1 MRTRSYAQSDLRI
14 RGQYR
19 EVPCARMEG
28 SRTTFQRGLTV
39 ASVVFA
45 LAISYGHP
53 AWAQLP
59 GATSLND
66 LVLAWMQGN
75 YATPLYCKIDGKAQ
89 RGLRRIL
96 IETDSRKSQS
106 GQALVRFVD
115 LEAEDASR
123 CFTEIGGSSPNITGE
138 LVVRHPTTKLRDT
151 AMRDFKVELRRRRG
165 YELEIV
171 SGRLLVS
178 EIGVAAAAA
187 ESLDFRGGKM
197 RIHLLRPNSDGIRLL
212 ETLPSPRKVRLEF
225 ETRKGRT
232 LSFAASLAKPQGA
245 MSTSGTR

>member
-1 MRTRSYAQSDLRI
+1 MSSSPVTL
-14 RGQYR
+14 
-19 EVPCARMEG
+19 
-28 SRTTFQRGLTV
+28 QRGLAV
-39 ASVVFA
+39 ASVVIA
-45 LAISYGHP
+45 LSSFYGHP

-96 IETDSRKSQS
+96 IERDSRKSQPA
-106 GQALVRFVD
+106 QALVRFVD
-115 LEAEDASR
+115 LEAEDAAR

-138 LVVRHPTTKLRDT
+138 LVVQHPTTKLRDT
-151 AMRDFKVELRRRRG
+151 ALRDFKVELRRRRG

-178 EIGVAAAAA
+178 EIGVTAAAA
-187 ESLDFRGGKM
+187 ESLDFRGGTM
-197 RIHLLRPNSDGIRLL
+197 RIHLLRPSSDGIRLL
-212 ETLPSPRKVRLEF
+212 EALPSPRKVRLEF

-245 MSTSGTR
+245 ISAPGTR